1 MALNIFSLLILVI
14 CIIYIVFIWQQL
26 LEDYIRE
33 LVQEFFNKNKE
44 MEKRA
49 KIEENRLNKIKE
61 EEEIKIKDLIEKYIN
76 KHFEKINK
84 EDQPTRFEE

>member
-26 LEDYIRE
+26 FEIYVKD
-33 LVQEFFNKNKE
+33 LVEEYFNQNRE
-44 MEKRA
+44 MEKKARVQES
-49 KIEENRLNKIKE
+49 KLNKIKE

-76 KHFEKINK
+76 KYFEETNK
-84 EDQPTRFEE
+84 ENNNQLEK